1 MENMSGWF
9 SERECGILE
18 GLLMDAMIDKRTLT
32 DSDASWNFTLAALIE
47 KVWHLSEFWH
57 LSE

>member
-47 KVWHLSEFWH
+47 KVWHLSE
-57 LSE
+57 